1 MLAKTTQLVIGT
13 QWMDVVSSVLD
24 ALMLHCT
31 RPALHRQQSAPWSV
45 DGALILVVLTSKDP
59 RKHRASQPSSWPL
72 QEAKTSRPKGIQV
85 GLQSLNSFLCLPPY
99 ICSTEETANLPMPE
113 KATPL
118 KML

>member
-45 DGALILVVLTSKDP
+45 DGALILVFLTSKDP
-59 RKHRASQPSSWPL
+59 HKHRASQPRSWPL
-72 QEAKTSRPKGIQV
+72 QEAKQVDQKGSKWDYR
-85 GLQSLNSFLCLPPY
+85 SLNSFLYLPP
-99 ICSTEETANLPMPE
+99 
-113 KATPL
+113 
-118 KML
+118 